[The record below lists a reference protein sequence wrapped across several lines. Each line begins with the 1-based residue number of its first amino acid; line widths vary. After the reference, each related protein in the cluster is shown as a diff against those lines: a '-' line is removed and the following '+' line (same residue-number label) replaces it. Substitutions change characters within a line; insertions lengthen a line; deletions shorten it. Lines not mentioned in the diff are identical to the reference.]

1 MKRFISAIAALALI
15 AGWATAARADG
26 FTPTGYAPSS
36 DTQAFVVQDMPDGP
50 DSTSMLLNRNAPQ
63 PETEALPRFCRSL
76 TTNGCSLD
84 STAHISGTSLLPYC
98 AGQLESCVQSLTLT
112 KPDGK
117 VVEATMVKQFPGFSF
132 PAVPQLNIPA
142 GSTPSLWRAE
152 GVLNSAGTDEYVVT
166 VGENWRLENGTVR
179 YEGMNARVT
188 PVKSVQGPRYRPT
201 EVNYPI
207 QDATGQFQSNF
218 DNGAQP
224 NDPDC
229 AATDYGYC
237 AAKVDFASGVRAEI
251 TARVSNKVTG
261 WLHGRI
267 FKPDISVTPIDSN
280 FNVLRVAG
288 DPVTVPSLYATVKMS
303 EMPDSF
309 RTTYTGIQVDTGGNN
324 SKSQWWMHSSSDN
337 RTLDLVPLL
346 SKAAKDTASETKTY
360 WAIKSIVS
368 TSTNDRCLSD
378 TSRLVGLVTTNAM
391 AYSGSA
397 PSWDGTSLNYQVAG
411 LHYMPDGKTL
421 VEGTYD
427 LAIRSDVA
435 RCLYGFSNA
444 PISATV
450 SVIDASGETK
460 SAVTT
465 VNEVDGWLKLAAY
478 GFTFSSPSIK
488 VQLSQKATAASPSVP
503 TAQKTITCI
512 KGKLTKKVTG
522 VAPKCPTGFKK
533 KA

>member
-36 DTQAFVVQDMPDGP
+36 DTQAFTVEDLPDGAEWV
-50 DSTSMLLNRNAPQ
+50 STIWNVNAPN
-63 PETEALPRFCRSL
+63 PETALSPRFCMSL
-76 TTNGCSLD
+76 TTNGCTLD
-84 STAHISGTSLLPYC
+84 AKAMVYGSAILPSCTSQPLN
-98 AGQLESCVQSLTLT
+98 CVQALKIR
-112 KPDGK
+112 KPDGT
-117 VVEATMVKQFPGFSF
+117 VVEAKMVKQFPGFSYEGV
-132 PAVPQLNIPA
+132 PAQNIPT

-152 GVLNSAGTDEYVVT
+152 GAPNSAGTDEYVVT
-166 VGENWRLENGTVR
+166 VNLGWFLNNGV
-179 YEGMNARVT
+179 ARIEAMSASVV
-188 PVKSVQGPRYRPT
+188 PVEDVYGSEYVPGKIMYH
-201 EVNYPI
+201 I
-207 QDATGQFQSNF
+207 QEATGNFQSNH
-218 DNGAQP
+218 DNGEQGGL
-224 NDPDC
+224 DLC

-237 AAKVDFASGVRAEI
+237 AQKVDFTAGSRADL
-251 TARVSNKVTG
+251 TLRVSNQVTG

-267 FKPDISVTPIDSN
+267 SKSAISVTPIDSN
-280 FNVLRVAG
+280 FNTLEIAG
-288 DPVTVPSLYATVKMS
+288 DPVTVPYLYAAVKVS
-303 EMPDSF
+303 EMPTGF
-309 RTTYTGIQVDTGGNN
+309 REAYVENYSRGGGLN
-324 SKSQWWMHSSSDN
+324 SRSQWWEHSASSPQSL
-337 RTLDLVPLL
+337 TLVGLL
-346 SKAAKDTASETKTY
+346 ADAAKNTAADTKTY
-360 WAIKSIVS
+360 WTVKSIPALNS
-368 TSTNDRCLSD
+368 QNPCLAD
-378 TSRLVGLVTTNAM
+378 TTRLVGLVTTNAM

-488 VQLSQKATAASPSVP
+488 VQLSQKSDAAAPSTP
-503 TAQKTITCI
+503 TSQKTITCI

-522 VAPKCPTGFKK
+522 VAPKCPSGYKK